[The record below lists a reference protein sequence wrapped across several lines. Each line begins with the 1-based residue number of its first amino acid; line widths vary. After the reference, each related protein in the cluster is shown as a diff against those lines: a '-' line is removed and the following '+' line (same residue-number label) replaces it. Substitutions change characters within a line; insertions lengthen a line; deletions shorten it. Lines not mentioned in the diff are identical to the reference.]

1 MDNEN
6 NTSPTREEL
15 IDCIKNLMGVFDTPI
30 ARRKLVGVFIEEVR
44 EHGRKILSKLKDNE

>member
-15 IDCIKNLMGVFDTPI
+15 IDCIKNLMGGFDTPI